1 MKYNFYG
8 FKSIY
13 LHEMDRFKRTLMQ
26 SLFSPVLS
34 TSLYF
39 IVFGSVIGSYV
50 DKIDGISYGS
60 YIVPGLLMLTLLT
73 QSISNTSFGIFFP
86 KFNGTIY
93 EILAA
98 PISTFEV
105 VLAFVG
111 AGATKTLIVGAVIFI
126 TSTFFV
132 DVSVK
137 YPLLMI
143 FLMLLV
149 AFTFAL
155 LGFLIGLISSDFEQM
170 SIIPTLVIT
179 PMVFLGGS
187 LYSID
192 MLPSF
197 WQTVTYF
204 NPVVYLIN
212 GLRFAFYGV
221 SDFNI
226 WISIISMSLFLITC
240 VTVVL
245 FLLKKGYNIKS

>member
-1 MKYNFYG
+1 MKFNYQA
-8 FKSIY
+8 FKAIY
-13 LHEMDRFKRTLMQ
+13 FHEMDRFKRTLGQ
-26 SLFSPVLS
+26 SLLSPVLS

-39 IVFGSVIGSYV
+39 IVFGSVIGGYV
-50 DKIDGISYGS
+50 ENIDGISYGS
-60 YIVPGLLMLTLLT
+60 YIVPGLLMLTLFT

-98 PISTFEV
+98 PISTFEI

-111 AGATKTLIVGAVIFI
+111 AGATKTLIVGAVIFA

-132 DVSVK
+132 DVYVEK
-137 YPLLMI
+137 PFLMI
-143 FLMLLV
+143 MLLILV

-155 LGFLIGLISSDFEQM
+155 FGFLIGLMSSNFEQM
-170 SIIPTLVIT
+170 SVVPTLVVT

-187 LYSID
+187 LYSLD

-212 GLRFAFYGV
+212 GLRFSFYGV

-226 WISIISMSLFLITC
+226 WISISLMILFLIIC
-240 VTVVL
+240 VTLVTV
-245 FLLKKGYNIKS
+245 LLKRGYNIKS

>member
-1 MKYNFYG
+1 MKFNYQA
-8 FKSIY
+8 FKAIY
-13 LHEMDRFKRTLMQ
+13 LHEMDRFKRTLGQ
-26 SLFSPVLS
+26 SLLSPVLS

-39 IVFGSVIGSYV
+39 IVFGSVIGGYV
-50 DKIDGISYGS
+50 ENIDGISYGS

-98 PISTFEV
+98 PISTFEI

-111 AGATKTLIVGAVIFI
+111 AGATKTLIVGAVIFA

-132 DVSVK
+132 DVYVEK
-137 YPLLMI
+137 PLLMI
-143 FLMLLV
+143 MLLILV

-155 LGFLIGLISSDFEQM
+155 FGFLIGLMSSNFEQM
-170 SIIPTLVIT
+170 SVVPTLVVT

-187 LYSID
+187 LYSLD
-192 MLPSF
+192 MLPPF
-197 WQTVTYF
+197 WQAVTYF

-212 GLRFAFYGV
+212 GLRFSFYGV

-226 WISIISMSLFLITC
+226 WISIGLMILFLIIC
-240 VTVVL
+240 VTLVTV
-245 FLLKKGYNIKS
+245 LLKRGYNIKS

>member
-1 MKYNFYG
+1 MRFNYQG
-8 FKSIY
+8 FRAIY
-13 LHEMDRFKRTLMQ
+13 LHEMDRFRRTLLQ
-26 SLFSPVLS
+26 SLISPVLS

-39 IVFGSVIGSYV
+39 IVFGSVIGGYV
-50 DKIDGISYGS
+50 ENIDGISYGS

-98 PISTFEV
+98 PISTFET

-111 AGATKTLIVGAVIFI
+111 AGATKTLIVGVVIFI

-132 DVSVK
+132 EVYVEK
-137 YPLLMI
+137 PLLMI
-143 FLMLLV
+143 LLLILV

-155 LGFLIGLISSDFEQM
+155 FGFLIGLMSSNFEQL
-170 SIIPTLVIT
+170 SVIPTLVIT

-187 LYSID
+187 LYSLD
-192 MLPSF
+192 MLPPF
-197 WQTVTYF
+197 CQTVTYF

-212 GLRFAFYGV
+212 GLRYSFYGV

-226 WISIISMSLFLITC
+226 WISISSMIFFLVIC
-240 VTVVL
+240 VSIVTV
-245 FLLKKGYNIKS
+245 LLKRGYNIKS

>member
-1 MKYNFYG
+1 MKFNFYA
-8 FKSIY
+8 FKAIY
-13 LHEMDRFKRTLMQ
+13 FHEMDRFKRTLGQ
-26 SLFSPVLS
+26 SLISPVLS

-39 IVFGSVIGSYV
+39 IVFGSVIGGYV
-50 DKIDGISYGS
+50 ENIDGISYVS

-111 AGATKTLIVGAVIFI
+111 AGATKTLIVGVVIFI

-132 DVSVK
+132 EVYVQK
-137 YPLLMI
+137 P
-143 FLMLLV
+143 FLMVMLLILV

-155 LGFLIGLISSDFEQM
+155 FGFLIGLMSSNFEQM
-170 SIIPTLVIT
+170 SVVPTLVIT

-187 LYSID
+187 LYSLD
-192 MLPSF
+192 MLPPF
-197 WQTVTYF
+197 WQTITYF

-212 GLRFAFYGV
+212 GLRYSFYGV

-226 WISIISMSLFLITC
+226 WISISSMIFFLIIC
-240 VTVVL
+240 VTVVTI
-245 FLLKKGYNIKS
+245 LLKKGYNIKS

>member
-1 MKYNFYG
+1 MNINYQG
-8 FKSIY
+8 FKAIY
-13 LHEMDRFKRTLMQ
+13 LHEMDRFRRTLLQ
-26 SLFSPVLS
+26 SLLSPVLS

-39 IVFGSVIGSYV
+39 IVFGSVIGNYV
-50 DKIDGISYGS
+50 QNIDGISYGS

-98 PISTFEV
+98 PISTVEV

-111 AGATKTLIVGAVIFI
+111 AGATKTLIVGLMIFI
-126 TSTFFV
+126 TSMFFV

-137 YPLLMI
+137 FPLLMI
-143 FLMLLV
+143 FLLLLV
-149 AFTFAL
+149 SFTFAL
-155 LGFLIGLISSDFEQM
+155 FGFLIGLMSKDFEQM
-170 SIIPTLVIT
+170 SIIPSLVIT

-187 LYSID
+187 LYSLD
-192 MLPSF
+192 MLPEF
-197 WQTVTYF
+197 WQMITYF

-212 GLRFAFYGV
+212 GLRYSFYGV

-226 WISIISMSLFLITC
+226 WISVGLMILFLVIC
-240 VTVVL
+240 LIAVSV
-245 FLLKKGYNIKS
+245 LLKKGYNIKS

>member
-1 MKYNFYG
+1 MKFNYQA
-8 FKSIY
+8 FKAIY
-13 LHEMDRFKRTLMQ
+13 FHEMDRFKRTLGQ
-26 SLFSPVLS
+26 SLLSPVLS

-39 IVFGSVIGSYV
+39 IVFGSVIGGYV
-50 DKIDGISYGS
+50 ENIDGISYGS

-98 PISTFEV
+98 PISTFEI

-111 AGATKTLIVGAVIFI
+111 AGATKTLIVGAVIFA

-132 DVSVK
+132 DVYVEK
-137 YPLLMI
+137 PLLMI
-143 FLMLLV
+143 MLLILV

-155 LGFLIGLISSDFEQM
+155 FGFLIGLMSSNFEQM
-170 SIIPTLVIT
+170 SVVPTLVVT

-187 LYSID
+187 LYSLD
-192 MLPSF
+192 MLPTF

-212 GLRFAFYGV
+212 GLRFSFYGV

-226 WISIISMSLFLITC
+226 WISIGLMILFLIIC
-240 VTVVL
+240 VTLVTV
-245 FLLKKGYNIKS
+245 LLKRGYNIKS

>member
-1 MKYNFYG
+1 MKINHQAI
-8 FKSIY
+8 KAIY
-13 LHEMDRFKRTLMQ
+13 FHEMDRFRRTLGQ
-26 SLFSPVLS
+26 SLVSPVLS

-39 IVFGSVIGSYV
+39 IVFGSVIGGYV
-50 DKIDGISYGS
+50 QKIDGISYGS

-98 PISTFEV
+98 PISSFEV

-111 AGATKTLIVGAVIFI
+111 AGATKTLIVGIVIFI

-132 DVSVK
+132 DVQVK

-143 FLMLLV
+143 FLMLIV

-155 LGFLIGLISSDFEQM
+155 FGFLIGLLSSNFEQL
-170 SIIPTLVIT
+170 SVIPTLVIT

-187 LYSID
+187 LYSLD

-212 GLRFAFYGV
+212 GLRFSFYGV
-221 SDFNI
+221 SDFNN
-226 WISIISMSLFLITC
+226 WISVTSMILFLLAI
-240 VTVVL
+240 VTIVII
-245 FLLKKGYNIKS
+245 LLKKGYNIKQ

>member
-1 MKYNFYG
+1 MKINHQAI
-8 FKSIY
+8 KAIY
-13 LHEMDRFKRTLMQ
+13 FHEMDRFRRTLGQ
-26 SLFSPVLS
+26 SLVSPVLS

-39 IVFGSVIGSYV
+39 IVFGSVIGGFV
-50 DKIDGISYGS
+50 QKIDGISYGS

-98 PISTFEV
+98 PISSFEV

-111 AGATKTLIVGAVIFI
+111 AGATKTLIVGIVIFI

-132 DVSVK
+132 EVQVK

-143 FLMLLV
+143 FLMLIV

-155 LGFLIGLISSDFEQM
+155 FGFLIGLLSSNFEQL
-170 SIIPTLVIT
+170 SVIPTLVIT

-187 LYSID
+187 LYSLD

-212 GLRFAFYGV
+212 GLRFSFYGV

-226 WISIISMSLFLITC
+226 WISVTSMILFLLAI
-240 VTVVL
+240 VTIVII
-245 FLLKKGYNIKS
+245 LLKKGYNIKQ

>member
-1 MKYNFYG
+1 MRFNFIA

-13 LHEMDRFKRTLMQ
+13 LHEMDRFRRTLGQ
-26 SLFSPVLS
+26 SLISPVIS

-39 IVFGSVIGSYV
+39 IVFGSVIGGYV
-50 DKIDGISYGS
+50 QNIDGISYGS

-98 PISTFEV
+98 PISTVEI

-111 AGATKTLIVGAVIFI
+111 AGATKTLIVGVIIFI

-132 DVSVK
+132 DVYVQK
-137 YPLLMI
+137 PLLMI
-143 FLMLLV
+143 MILILV

-155 LGFLIGLISSDFEQM
+155 FGFLIGLMSSNFEQM
-170 SIIPTLVIT
+170 SVVPTLVIT

-187 LYSID
+187 LYSLD
-192 MLPSF
+192 MLPPF

-212 GLRFAFYGV
+212 GLRYSFYGV

-226 WISIISMSLFLITC
+226 WISISSMILFLIIC
-240 VTVVL
+240 VIIVSM
-245 FLLKKGYNIKS
+245 LLKKGYNIKS

>member
-1 MKYNFYG
+1 MKFNYQA
-8 FKSIY
+8 FKAIY
-13 LHEMDRFKRTLMQ
+13 LHEMDRFKRTLGQ
-26 SLFSPVLS
+26 SLLSPVLS

-39 IVFGSVIGSYV
+39 IVFGSVIGGYV
-50 DKIDGISYGS
+50 ENIDGISYGS

-98 PISTFEV
+98 PISTFEIV
-105 VLAFVG
+105 FAFVG
-111 AGATKTLIVGAVIFI
+111 AGATKTLIVGVVIFI

-132 DVSVK
+132 DVYVEK
-137 YPLLMI
+137 PFLMI
-143 FLMLLV
+143 MLLVLV

-155 LGFLIGLISSDFEQM
+155 FGFLIGLMSSNFEQM
-170 SIIPTLVIT
+170 SVVPTLVIT

-187 LYSID
+187 LYSLD
-192 MLPSF
+192 MLPQF

-212 GLRFAFYGV
+212 GLRYSFYGV

-226 WISIISMSLFLITC
+226 WISIALMIFFLIIC
-240 VTVVL
+240 VTVVII
-245 FLLKKGYNIKS
+245 LLKKGYNIKS

>member
-1 MKYNFYG
+1 MKTNHQAI
-8 FKSIY
+8 KAIY
-13 LHEMDRFKRTLMQ
+13 FHEMDRFRRTLGQ
-26 SLFSPVLS
+26 SLVSPVLS

-39 IVFGSVIGSYV
+39 IVFGSVIGGYV
-50 DKIDGISYGS
+50 QKIDGISYGS

-98 PISTFEV
+98 PISSFEV

-111 AGATKTLIVGAVIFI
+111 AGATKTLIVGIVIFI

-132 DVSVK
+132 EVQVK

-143 FLMLLV
+143 FLMLIV

-155 LGFLIGLISSDFEQM
+155 FGFLIGLLSSNFEQL
-170 SIIPTLVIT
+170 SVIPTLVIT

-187 LYSID
+187 LYSLD

-212 GLRFAFYGV
+212 GLRFSFYGV

-226 WISIISMSLFLITC
+226 WISVTSMILFLLAI
-240 VTVVL
+240 VMIVII
-245 FLLKKGYNIKS
+245 LLKKGYNIKQ

>member
-1 MKYNFYG
+1 MKTNYQAI
-8 FKSIY
+8 KAIY
-13 LHEMDRFKRTLMQ
+13 LHEMDRFRRTLGQ
-26 SLFSPVLS
+26 SLVSPVLS

-39 IVFGSVIGSYV
+39 IVFGSVIGGYV
-50 DKIDGISYGS
+50 QKIDGISYGS

-98 PISTFEV
+98 PISSFEV

-111 AGATKTLIVGAVIFI
+111 AGATKTLIVGIVIFI

-132 DVSVK
+132 DVQVK

-143 FLMLLV
+143 FLMLIV

-155 LGFLIGLISSDFEQM
+155 FGFLIGLLSSNFEQL
-170 SIIPTLVIT
+170 SVIPTLVIT

-187 LYSID
+187 LYSLD

-212 GLRFAFYGV
+212 GLRFSFYGV

-226 WISIISMSLFLITC
+226 WISITSMILFLLSI
-240 VTVVL
+240 VTIVII
-245 FLLKKGYNIKS
+245 LLKKGYNIKQ

>member
-1 MKYNFYG
+1 MKSNFQAL
-8 FKSIY
+8 KAIY
-13 LHEMDRFKRTLMQ
+13 LHEMDRFRRTLAQ
-26 SLFSPVLS
+26 SLLSPVLS

-39 IVFGSVIGSYV
+39 IVFGSVIGGYV
-50 DKIDGISYGS
+50 QKIDGISYGS

-111 AGATKTLIVGAVIFI
+111 AGATKTLIVGVMIFI
-126 TSTFFV
+126 TSIFFV
-132 DVSVK
+132 DVEVK

-143 FLMLLV
+143 FLLV
-149 AFTFAL
+149 LVSFTFAL
-155 LGFLIGLISSDFEQM
+155 FGFLIGLMSTNFEQM
-170 SIIPTLVIT
+170 SIVPSLVIT

-187 LYSID
+187 LYSLD
-192 MLPSF
+192 MLPEF
-197 WQTVTYF
+197 WQMVTYF

-212 GLRFAFYGV
+212 GLRFSFYGV

-226 WISIISMSLFLITC
+226 WISIGTMITFLVIC
-240 VTVVL
+240 VMVVTI
-245 FLLKKGYNIKS
+245 LLKRGYNIKS